1 MIESRLCSCP
11 SNVEMLSAPKHH
23 LRLPCKHILGARPTS
38 STSDVTY
45 QSSINLQHR
54 WRKTNGN
61 LLSTR
66 SESNSHSCQCWR
78 LANTQYW
85 EANSVCQGTESKQIK
100 LFLARA
106 EIRKRKHVFSAKS
119 LILGLPIKTSIPI
132 KPRGSG
138 IPIDPKYPKDLSDQ
152 VFSLSLGC
160 TCRVAGTLDGIG
172 WHSICI
178 SRASQGKHGRC
189 TNAFFE
195 RPPVFT

>member
-1 MIESRLCSCP
+1 MLKCSQLQSIISACPASTYLAPDQLPRLQMSP
-11 SNVEMLSAPKHH
+11 TKVALIYSTAEEKLMGTYFPQDQNQTRIHANAGDWQTHSIGKLT
-23 LRLPCKHILGARPTS
+23 PCA
-38 STSDVTY
+38 
-45 QSSINLQHR
+45 
-54 WRKTNGN
+54 
-61 LLSTR
+61 
-66 SESNSHSCQCWR
+66 
-78 LANTQYW
+78 
-85 EANSVCQGTESKQIK
+85 ESKQIK

-106 EIRKRKHVFSAKS
+106 EIRKPKHLFSAKS

-132 KPRGSG
+132 KPRGSW

-160 TCRVAGTLDGIG
+160 TCRVAGALDGIG
-172 WHSICI
+172 WHSIFI